1 MWVNP
6 AFYAFHCFVRPSDLC
21 VLGKMAGSSLFDP
34 EQSGSLLSQTLCMSV
49 AQPVCL
55 CPKHNTQLVHIA
67 HANND
72 LIDYDKFN
80 QYVRFLPQ
88 YITRLNEHMK

>member
-6 AFYAFHCFVRPSDLC
+6 AFCAFHCFVRPSDLC

-49 AQPVCL
+49 AQPACL
-55 CPKHNTQLVHIA
+55 CPKHNTQLAHT

-80 QYVRFLPQ
+80 PIRTVLAVVYNKV
-88 YITRLNEHMK
+88 E